1 MCCVCREVIDRY
13 NAHFEGEI
21 QGCCPVIAAEI
32 AERIGG
38 EVVAG
43 YLCWTTVRR
52 PHWWVVTPD
61 GMVHDPMGDELKDEP
76 GFHRDEAH
84 RQRHIFD
91 SILPQFEQW
100 RVA

>member
-1 MCCVCREVIDRY
+1 MCCVCQEVLNRY
-13 NAHFEGEI
+13 NSHFEGEI
-21 QGCCPVIAAEI
+21 QGCCPVIADEI

-52 PHWWVVTPD
+52 SHWWVVTSD
-61 GMVHDPMGDELKDEP
+61 GIVHDPMGDELKDEP

-84 RQRHIFD
+84 RQREIFD